1 MRKDSSRK
9 HIKAM
14 LALFCAMFVVLSVYL
29 GYIVSAYGNRWF
41 SSPYNTRVTS
51 QKDSIAA
58 GMLLDRTGV
67 RLAYTDTE
75 GKRQYVGVKKL
86 RRSVCHVVGDV
97 YGQIIGAESMFAKY
111 LLGFDQGIADEF
123 EQLIG
128 TQQRVGSTVLL
139 TIDADLNEYAYDLM
153 DDYWGS
159 VVLMNYK
166 TGEILA
172 SVSQPTF
179 DPNYMEDYLSG
190 DKELAASAMVNR
202 TTMGRYTPGST
213 FKIVTLIAALRY
225 VPDIYTRTFNCDG
238 ALVFDRD
245 NGKYLPDVR
254 VNDED
259 FTKANNDEDIDY
271 NREQEGAEDI
281 SAEPAASDIYS
292 IVRDYRS
299 EYHGEIDVFEAFAS
313 SCNTTFAK
321 LAMEIGA
328 NRLAKVAR
336 ELGIGDEFLFDD
348 IMLYASSF
356 EKGDTELNVAWSGVG
371 QYKDIMT
378 PMQTCMLT
386 AAIANNGTM
395 MEPRL
400 LYKVADSNNRVKYT
414 APSSAYKTV
423 LTAAESE
430 FLKEAMLQV
439 VDNGTGTR
447 AAVDGLTV
455 GGKTGTA
462 EISSDKS
469 VKTHAWFTGFILE
482 EDHPL
487 AITVIL
493 EQAGGGGSY
502 AAPLAGKLLNKAV
515 KLGY

>member
-1 MRKDSSRK
+1 
-9 HIKAM
+9 M

-41 SSPYNTRVTS
+41 SSPYNTRVES
-51 QKDSIAA
+51 QKDSITS

-67 RLAYTDTE
+67 RLAYTDE
-75 GKRQYVGVKKL
+75 DGQRQYVGVKEF
-86 RRSVCHVVGDV
+86 RRSMCHVVGDV
-97 YGQIIGAESMFAKY
+97 YGQTIGAESMFAKY
-111 LLGFDQGIADEF
+111 LLGFDQGLADEF

-139 TIDADLNEYAYDLM
+139 TIDADLCEYAYDLM
-153 DDYWGS
+153 DDYWGA

-179 DPNYMEDYLSG
+179 DPNYMQEYITG
-190 DKELAASAMVNR
+190 ERELAASAMVNR
-202 TTMGRYTPGST
+202 ATMGRYTPGST

-225 VPDIYTRTFNCDG
+225 IPDIQTRTFDCDG
-238 ALVFDRD
+238 ALVFDRES
-245 NGKYLPDVR
+245 GEYLPAIR

-259 FTKANNDEDIDY
+259 FTQTDEEIEYD
-271 NREQEGAEDI
+271 RENEWGEDVG
-281 SAEPAASDIYS
+281 AEPAASELYS
-292 IVRDYRS
+292 IVRDYKS
-299 EYHGEIDVFEAFAS
+299 EYHGEIDIFEAFAS

-321 LAMEIGA
+321 LAMEIGP
-328 NRLAKVAR
+328 NKLAKVAK
-336 ELGIGDEFLFDD
+336 ELGIGDEFLLDD
-348 IMLYASSF
+348 IMLYGSSF
-356 EKGDTELNVAWSGVG
+356 EKGTTDRDIAWSGVG

-386 AAIANNGTM
+386 SAIANDGVM

-414 APSSAYKTV
+414 APSSTYETV
-423 LTAAESE
+423 LTAAEAE
-430 FLKEAMLQV
+430 FVTEAMMRV
-439 VDNGTGTR
+439 VERGTGTR

-455 GGKTGTA
+455 CGKTGTA

-469 VKTHAWFTGFILE
+469 VKSHAWFTGFILE
-482 EDHPL
+482 DEHPL
-487 AITVIL
+487 AVTVIL
-493 EQAGGGGSY
+493 EQAGGGGSM
-502 AAPLAGKLLNKAV
+502 AAPLAGKLLDKAV
-515 KLGY
+515 RLGY

>member
-1 MRKDSSRK
+1 
-9 HIKAM
+9 
-14 LALFCAMFVVLSVYL
+14 
-29 GYIVSAYGNRWF
+29 
-41 SSPYNTRVTS
+41 
-51 QKDSIAA
+51 
-58 GMLLDRTGV
+58 
-67 RLAYTDTE
+67 
-75 GKRQYVGVKKL
+75 
-86 RRSVCHVVGDV
+86 
-97 YGQIIGAESMFAKY
+97 
-111 LLGFDQGIADEF
+111 
-123 EQLIG
+123 
-128 TQQRVGSTVLL
+128 
-139 TIDADLNEYAYDLM
+139 
-153 DDYWGS
+153 
-159 VVLMNYK
+159 
-166 TGEILA
+166 
-172 SVSQPTF
+172 
-179 DPNYMEDYLSG
+179 
-190 DKELAASAMVNR
+190 
-202 TTMGRYTPGST
+202 
-213 FKIVTLIAALRY
+213 
-225 VPDIYTRTFNCDG
+225 
-238 ALVFDRD
+238 
-245 NGKYLPDVR
+245 
-254 VNDED
+254 
-259 FTKANNDEDIDY
+259 
-271 NREQEGAEDI
+271 
-281 SAEPAASDIYS
+281 
-292 IVRDYRS
+292 
-299 EYHGEIDVFEAFAS
+299 
-313 SCNTTFAK
+313 
-321 LAMEIGA
+321 MEIGA

>member
-1 MRKDSSRK
+1 MRKDSTRK

-41 SSPYNTRVTS
+41 SSPYNTRVSS

-58 GMLLDRTGV
+58 GMLLDRTGL
-67 RLAYTDTE
+67 RLAHTDE
-75 GKRQYVGVKKL
+75 DGLRQYVGVKEL
-86 RRSVCHVVGDV
+86 RRSMCHVVGDV
-97 YGQIIGAESMFAKY
+97 YGQTIGAESMFAKY
-111 LLGFDQGIADEF
+111 LLGFDQGLADEF

-139 TIDADLNEYAYDLM
+139 TVDADLCEYAYDLM
-153 DDYWGS
+153 DDYWGA

-179 DPNYMEDYLSG
+179 DPNYMEDYIDGS
-190 DKELAASAMVNR
+190 KELAASAMVNR

-225 VPDIYTRTFNCDG
+225 VPGIQNRTFNCDG
-238 ALVFDRD
+238 ALVFDRES
-245 NGKYLPDVR
+245 GKYLPDVR

-259 FTKANNDEDIDY
+259 FTQSEEDRDY
-271 NREQEGAEDI
+271 DREQEGAEDI
-281 SAEPAASDIYS
+281 GAEPAASELYS
-292 IVRDYRS
+292 IVRDYHS
-299 EYHGEIDVFEAFAS
+299 EYHGEVDIFEAFAS

-321 LAMEIGA
+321 LAMEIGPA
-328 NRLAKVAR
+328 KLAKVAK

-348 IMLYASSF
+348 IMLYGSSF

-386 AAIANNGTM
+386 AAIANNGVM

-414 APSSAYKTV
+414 APSSTYKTV
-423 LTAAESE
+423 LTAAEAQ
-430 FLKEAMLQV
+430 FIQDAMIQV
-439 VDNGTGTR
+439 VDRGTGTR
-447 AAVDGLTV
+447 AAVDGLVV

-462 EISSDKS
+462 EISSDKA
-469 VKTHAWFTGFILE
+469 VKTHAWFTGFILDE
-482 EDHPL
+482 EHPL
-487 AITVIL
+487 AVTVIL

>member
-58 GMLLDRTGV
+58 GMLLDRTGL
-67 RLAYTDTE
+67 RLAYTDDD
-75 GKRQYVGVKKL
+75 GQRQYVGVKEF
-86 RRSVCHVVGDV
+86 RRSMCHVMGDV
-97 YGQIIGAESMFAKY
+97 YGQTIGAESMFAKY

-128 TQQRVGSTVLL
+128 AQQRVGSTVLL
-139 TIDADLNEYAYDLM
+139 TVDADLCEYAYDLM
-153 DDYWGS
+153 DDYWGA

-166 TGEILA
+166 TGEVLA

-179 DPNYMEDYLSG
+179 DPNYMEDYISG
-190 DKELAASAMVNR
+190 DRELAASAMVNR
-202 TTMGRYTPGST
+202 ATMGRYTPGST
-213 FKIVTLIAALRY
+213 FKIVTMIAALRY
-225 VPDIYTRTFNCDG
+225 LPDVQSRTFDCDG
-238 ALVFDRD
+238 ALVFDRES
-245 NGKYLPDVR
+245 GKYLPDVR

-259 FTKANNDEDIDY
+259 FTQSDEEKIEYD
-271 NREQEGAEDI
+271 REQEGAEDTG
-281 SAEPAASDIYS
+281 AEPAASELYS
-292 IVRDYRS
+292 IVRDYHS
-299 EYHGEIDVFEAFAS
+299 EYHGEIDIFKAFAA

-321 LAMEIGA
+321 LAMEIGP
-328 NRLAKVAR
+328 NKLAKVAK

-348 IMLYASSF
+348 IMLYGSSF
-356 EKGDTELNVAWSGVG
+356 EKGDTQLNVAWSGVG

-386 AAIANNGTM
+386 AAIANDGVM

-414 APSSAYKTV
+414 APSSTYKAV
-423 LTAAESE
+423 LTAAEAE
-430 FLKEAMLQV
+430 FLQEAMVQV
-439 VDNGTGTR
+439 VDSGTGTR

-462 EISSDKS
+462 EISSDKA
-469 VKTHAWFTGFILE
+469 VKTHAWFTGFIL
-482 EDHPL
+482 DDQHPL
-487 AITVIL
+487 AVTVIL

-502 AAPLAGKLLNKAV
+502 AAPLAGKLLARAV